1 MNSISISA
9 KLSYLRQRDHLTA
22 EQISQHTDVP
32 LSTLN
37 KLLAGITKNP
47 SIYTM
52 ARLAKLFDVPISYFL
67 EEDLPADCNVRMYAA
82 SRAVFCASKREMHI
96 IEQFRAL
103 PANDQNAVA
112 SLINEMYLKLTTQPS
127 SGNEQILLCYSSA
140 ANGKRG
146 CVPHALNFYHISA
159 ALSPALSDA
168 DYAIQ
173 VINPSL
179 EPIYPP
185 GTLLAVRAIAAKHN
199 QLGVFIY
206 NNEGYVRRYYEKG
219 SVRKLIAPSRDI
231 PIIDVAETD
240 SLRCVGTVLGAI
252 RTYRRL

>member
-1 MNSISISA
+1 MIVISISD

-37 KLLAGITKNP
+37 KLLTGITKNP

-82 SRAVFCASKREMHI
+82 SQAVFCASKREMHI

-103 PANDQNAVA
+103 PASDQNTIA
-112 SLINEMYLKLTTQPS
+112 SLINEMYLKLTTPPPC
-127 SGNEQILLCYSSA
+127 GNEQVLLCYVSA

-146 CVPHALNFYHISA
+146 CIPHALNYYHISA

-168 DYAIQ
+168 DHAVRVSNYSVA
-173 VINPSL
+173 PT
-179 EPIYPP
+179 YPA
-185 GTLLAVRAIAAKHN
+185 GTLLAIKGIAAKHD
-199 QLGVFIY
+199 QFGIFVY
-206 NNEGYVRRYYEKG
+206 NSEGYIRRYYEKG
-219 SVRKLIAPSRDI
+219 GVRKLIAPSRDI